1 MSAGDHDRE
10 QGASTPPT
18 GRKRNPP
25 PDPRLSAKAM
35 RVQMAGMG
43 LEFVSLVIGG
53 IVLGSFIDD
62 RFDTGPI
69 FLLVGAFGSLI
80 GSMYR
85 LVQLSQRLDR
95 LRQAEE
101 RRNRGGG

>member
-1 MSAGDHDRE
+1 
-10 QGASTPPT
+10 
-18 GRKRNPP
+18 
-25 PDPRLSAKAM
+25 
-35 RVQMAGMG
+35 MAGMG

-53 IVLGSFIDD
+53 IVLGNFIDD
-62 RFDTGPI
+62 RFGTGPI

-95 LRQAEE
+95 LRKAEE
-101 RRNRGGG
+101 RRDHGGG